1 MLVLALDT
9 ATPAVTAGLVEL
21 TGRSAA
27 VRAQRRTVNPKA
39 HGELLTPQ
47 IRELAEETG
56 VALADL
62 SAIVCGAGPGPFT
75 GLRVGMITAGGLGH
89 ALGIPVYPVCS
100 LDALAVDALGLD
112 SPAPTTDGAAPNAVT
127 SNADGPDVEVA
138 APGGVLTVTDARRR
152 EVYWATYQVDGRR
165 AAGPAVAKPDVLSA
179 RIADLGVSRVA
190 GQGAEL
196 YGEVF
201 GLPVVEPAYPSAR
214 GLVIAALDT
223 VLAAADPD
231 PLSPMYLR
239 RPDAVEPSPDSRARH
254 TVQYRAADS
263 GPGR

>member
-27 VRAQRRTVNPKA
+27 VLAQRRTVNPKA

-47 IRELAEETG
+47 IRDLAESAG
-56 VALADL
+56 VPLTAV

-75 GLRVGMITAGGLGH
+75 GLRVGMVTAGGLGH
-89 ALGIPVYPVCS
+89 ALGVPVYPVCS

-112 SPAPTTDGAAPNAVT
+112 TPAPDAAPDV
-127 SNADGPDVEVA
+127 DGA
-138 APGGVLTVTDARRR
+138 APGGVLVLTDARRR
-152 EVYWATYQVDGRR
+152 EVYWAAYHADGRR
-165 AAGPAVAKPDVLSA
+165 AAGPEVAKPDVLSV
-179 RIADLGVSRVA
+179 RITELGVRRVA

-214 GLVIAALDT
+214 GLVIAAMDT
-223 VLAAADPD
+223 VLAGTDPD
-231 PLSPMYLR
+231 PLSPLYLR
-239 RPDAVEPSPDSRARH
+239 RPDAVEPSPDKLARH